1 MTKIQ
6 SAMKEN
12 QIDKGLEIKMKL
24 LTKINST
31 YKSGLMA
38 KMTKKVEEEKKD
50 PAEEVK
56 NDEQ

>member
-6 SAMKEN
+6 SAMKES
-12 QIDKGLEIKMKL
+12 QIDKGLQIKMKL
-24 LTKINST
+24 LTNINST
-31 YKSGLMA
+31 YKTGLMA
-38 KMTKKVEEEKKD
+38 KMTKEVEKEKKD